1 MRLSGIAV
9 SVLDMP
15 PSADVDLVLYGA
27 SGFVGALTA
36 AYLAEHAPAGTTI
49 ALAGR
54 SADRL
59 VAVRDQLGG
68 AASEWPVLVAD
79 SSDRAAVARL
89 AEQARVVVTTVG
101 PYARYGLPLV
111 EACAAAGTSYA
122 DLTGEVLFVRDSID
136 AADVTARSSGARIV
150 HACGFDSIP
159 SDLGVQATAE
169 RAAAD
174 GAGQLTDTQLV
185 VVSMRGGVS
194 GGTVDSLRAQVD
206 AVKAQPGLRRVLADP
221 YALTPDRSAEPA
233 LGTES
238 DTVVVGRSGRRW
250 TGPFVMAPFNT
261 RIVRRSNALQ
271 DWAYGRTFRYSEAM
285 SFGSSPLGPVL
296 AAGTAAGVAG
306 ASAGLGFG
314 PTRSVLDR
322 LLPAPGS
329 GPDEKARAAGHF
341 RMEITASTTSGARYR
356 TTVAAKGD
364 PGYAATA
371 VMLGQSGLCLAL
383 DDLTGSEGG
392 GVLTPAT
399 AMGGLL
405 ADRLRTAGFT
415 LSTEAV

>member
-1 MRLSGIAV
+1 
-9 SVLDMP
+9 MP
-15 PSADVDLVLYGA
+15 PSRDVDLVLYGA

-36 AYLAEHAPAGTTI
+36 AYLAQNAPAGTTI

-59 VAVRDQLGG
+59 AAVRDQLG
-68 AASEWPVLVAD
+68 AAAAEWPIIVAD
-79 SSDRAAVARL
+79 SSDRAAVTRL

-111 EACAAAGTSYA
+111 EACAASGTSYA

-136 AADVTARSSGARIV
+136 AADATARATGARIV

-159 SDLGVQATAE
+159 SDLGVQLTAQ

-174 GAGQLTDTQLV
+174 GAGLLADTQLL

-206 AVKAQPGLRRVLADP
+206 ALKAQPSLRGVVADP
-221 YALTPDRSAEPA
+221 YALSPDRSAEPE
-233 LGTES
+233 LGPES
-238 DTVVVGRSGRRW
+238 DTVVVGRSDGRW

-271 DWAYGRTFRYSEAM
+271 DWAYGRSFRYSETM
-285 SFGSSPLGPVL
+285 SFGSSPAGPLL
-296 AAGTAAGVAG
+296 AAGTAAGVVG
-306 ASAGLGFG
+306 LGAGLGFG
-314 PTRSVLDR
+314 PSRAVLDR
-322 LLPAPGS
+322 VLPAPGN
-329 GPDEKARAAGHF
+329 GPGEKARSAGHF
-341 RMEITASTTSGARYR
+341 RMEITAMTTSGARYR

-383 DDLTGSEGG
+383 DELPKGG

-399 AMGGLL
+399 AMGELL
-405 ADRLRTAGFT
+405 ADRLRSAGFT
-415 LSTEAV
+415 ISTEAV